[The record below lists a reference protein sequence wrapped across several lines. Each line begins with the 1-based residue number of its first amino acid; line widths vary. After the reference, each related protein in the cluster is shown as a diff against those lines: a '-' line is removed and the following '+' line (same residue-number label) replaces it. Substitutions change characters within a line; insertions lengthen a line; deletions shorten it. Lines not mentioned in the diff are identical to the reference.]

1 MIGTRYTE
9 ELINDYVRRG
19 FWDPVLL
26 PVDLCDSCARDFPDK
41 EAVVDS
47 KSRLTWREVSERID
61 LIARGLLDL
70 GFKKYD
76 VLATQLYNS
85 VEYFLMYFACEKAG
99 VIMATTQ
106 PTFRQAEMEAILQQT
121 KAKGIAILRKFRDFD
136 YFDMVQEIRPGLP
149 ELEHIIVVGD
159 DIPEGAVSL
168 TELMA
173 RNLEDKYPPHYW
185 QHLRFKPWEVSR
197 IFNTS
202 GTTGTP
208 KSIEWPAAPRLYSS
222 KIIAERMELHQG
234 DVILAGWNLFAGGI
248 SRLAEAGIPM
258 VGAKLVNM
266 ARFTPEETCELVE
279 REKVTVLAVV
289 PAEIAVLVAYPDLDK
304 YDLSSIRTIYTGTQ
318 LLTYELGARA
328 EEKLGG
334 RVFKIYGSGDT
345 GIMCTTSCCD
355 SREAR
360 LATVGLPL
368 DDVEVKI
375 VNSEGNPVPPGDV
388 GEVSVRGPAMIS
400 GYYGHP
406 ELTGQMWPNGWFC
419 PGDAGKI
426 NEAGHVVLLGR
437 KRDVI
442 IRGGQNI
449 YPSEIENML
458 MQHPKVKDIAIVRMP
473 DPIMGQKQ
481 CAYVVPIPGQTFDFE
496 EMVSF
501 LQSKKIAPYKL
512 PERLESLTELPLVL
526 AANKVDRDR
535 LEEDIAR
542 KLKKEGE
549 GGSETGKPGV

>member
-9 ELINDYVRRG
+9 ALINDYVKRG
-19 FWDPVLL
+19 FWDPLLL
-26 PVDLCDSCARDFPDK
+26 PVDLCESCARDFPNK
-41 EAVVDS
+41 EAVLDS
-47 KSRLTWREVSERID
+47 NSRLTWGEVSQRIGR
-61 LIARGLLDL
+61 IARGLLDL

-76 VLATQLYNS
+76 VVATQLYNC

-99 VIMATTQ
+99 VLMATTQ
-106 PTFRQAEMEAILQQT
+106 PTFRHAEMEAILRQT
-121 KAKGIAILRKFRDFD
+121 KAKGIVITRKFRDID
-136 YFDMVQEIRPGLP
+136 YFSMIQELRPSLP

-159 DIPEGAVSL
+159 DVPEGTVSL
-168 TELMA
+168 SELME
-173 RNLEDKYPPHYW
+173 RDLEDKYPSYYL
-185 QHLRFKPWEVSR
+185 QQLRFNPCEVTR

-208 KSIEWPAAPRLYSS
+208 KSIEWPPAPRLYSS
-222 KIIAERMELHQG
+222 KKIAERMELCR
-234 DVILAGWNLFAGGI
+234 DDIVLAGWNLFAGGT
-248 SRLAEAGIPM
+248 SRLAEVAIPL

-289 PAEIAVLVAYPDLDK
+289 PAEIAMLVAHPDLEK
-304 YDLSSIRTIYTGTQ
+304 YDFSSLRVIYTGTQ
-318 LLTYELGARA
+318 LLTYELGAKA
-328 EEKLGG
+328 EEKLGC
-334 RVFKIYGSGDT
+334 RVVKIYGAGDC
-345 GIMCTTSCCD
+345 GIMCVTSVND
-355 SREAR
+355 SREVR

-368 DDVEVKI
+368 DDIQVKM
-375 VNSEGNPVPPGDV
+375 VDSEGNPVPRGEL
-388 GEVSVRGPAMIS
+388 GEVCVKGPAMLS

-406 ELTGQMWPNGWFC
+406 ELTEQMWPGGWFST
-419 PGDAGKI
+419 GDAGKI
-426 NEAGHVVLLGR
+426 DEAGHVVLLGR

-458 MQHPKVKDIAIVRMP
+458 IQHPKVKDVAIVRMP

-481 CAYVVPIPGQTFDFE
+481 CDYVVPIPGQTFDFE

-512 PERLESLTELPLVL
+512 PERLELLTELPLVP
-526 AANKVDRDR
+526 AANKVDKDR
-535 LEEDIAR
+535 LEEDIAS
-542 KLKKEGE
+542 KLKQESKDR
-549 GGSETGKPGV
+549 S